1 MTTLQ
6 GYIYPFVLERSQL
19 YRIEQCGTEVALT
32 VNDLREWIV
41 AKGTIEEADIQ
52 VEIED
57 FKTELKESFDEMMTD
72 VKDALAIEEKPEID
86 KSLTFIRKADD
97 LDLQAELTFSGEELK
112 IFGSVNGK
120 NFREKIFYDS
130 GELVREIAF
139 VDSDSGS
146 TDFIYRRYP

>member
-1 MTTLQ
+1 
-6 GYIYPFVLERSQL
+6 
-19 YRIEQCGTEVALT
+19 
-32 VNDLREWIV
+32 
-41 AKGTIEEADIQ
+41 
-52 VEIED
+52 
-57 FKTELKESFDEMMTD
+57 MTD

-86 KSLTFIRKADD
+86 KSLKFIRKADD